1 MTALIN
7 LSKNYLFRFHTVHL
21 FDRQGTICV
30 FSLVFWSVNL
40 KLRCTKDKFCNIT
53 TGTSISG
60 NNMLRISIFLMS
72 NIALHFIFVIIYLNE
87 NQVFHFFTA
96 AVFFFMESVQKDV
109 EKTPKCCNECNNRQI
124 DVRLTT
130 VFV

>member
-1 MTALIN
+1 MRIFLGFLVGKLETAMYKRQVLQYYHRDVHIREQHVKDFN
-7 LSKNYLFRFHTVHL
+7 L
-21 FDRQGTICV
+21 
-30 FSLVFWSVNL
+30 
-40 KLRCTKDKFCNIT
+40 
-53 TGTSISG
+53 
-60 NNMLRISIFLMS
+60 LMS

-96 AVFFFMESVQKDV
+96 AVFFLMESVQKDV